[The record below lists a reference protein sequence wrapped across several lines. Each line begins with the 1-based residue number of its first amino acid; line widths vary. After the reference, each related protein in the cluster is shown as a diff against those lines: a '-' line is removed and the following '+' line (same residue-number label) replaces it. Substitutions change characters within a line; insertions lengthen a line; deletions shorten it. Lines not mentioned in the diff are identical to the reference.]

1 MTAPMAIDERIAGAA
16 GPSHAELRNN
26 LHWETALDR
35 LELDVIL
42 AERMLE
48 DPTRPAPEPWD
59 ETQLEGPIPS
69 HLRQRALDIRAR
81 QREVQHALQGLRGA
95 VARQHDFARRVDRA
109 TGRTDRSVY
118 LDLQA

>member
-1 MTAPMAIDERIAGAA
+1 MNTPMAIDERIAGAA

-42 AERMLE
+42 AERMLD

-81 QREVQHALQGLRGA
+81 QRQAQQALQVMLGTI
-95 VARQHDFARRVDRA
+95 ARHHDFARRVDRA
-109 TGRTDRSVY
+109 TGRPDHAVY

>member
-1 MTAPMAIDERIAGAA
+1 MAIDERIAGAA
-16 GPSHAELRNN
+16 GPSHAELRKN

-42 AERMLE
+42 AERMLD

-81 QREVQHALQGLRGA
+81 QRQAQQALQVMLGTISRH
-95 VARQHDFARRVDRA
+95 HDFARRVDRA
-109 TGRTDRSVY
+109 TGRVDHAVY

>member
-1 MTAPMAIDERIAGAA
+1 MTAPTTIDERINGAA

-48 DPTRPAPEPWD
+48 DPSRPAPESWD
-59 ETQLEGPIPS
+59 ETQLDGPMPS
-69 HLRQRALDIRAR
+69 HLRQRALEIRAR
-81 QREVQHALQGLRGA
+81 QRRVQQSLQSLLGTI
-95 VARQHDFARRVDRA
+95 ARHHDFARRVDRA
-109 TGRTDRSVY
+109 TGRADHAVY